1 MVFLS
6 HGPTYIDILARYLH
20 VFAGMA
26 AANDPIR
33 KCKGYRKLLRALT
46 KKRIHLPSVT
56 DLREGT
62 KISAIRVGVG
72 RRPNHVCV
80 VSRASSSSMSKG
92 FHRQKDRI
100 GLVFSRPI
108 GKAAPV
114 YITLT

>member
-1 MVFLS
+1 MALR
-6 HGPTYIDILARYLH
+6 TLILARYLH

-80 VSRASSSSMSKG
+80 VLEKPHVKRLSYVR
-92 FHRQKDRI
+92 
-100 GLVFSRPI
+100 
-108 GKAAPV
+108 
-114 YITLT
+114 